1 MNDIEKLYINLIRLQ
16 ELLKDR
22 EICSIRLVT
31 IPEKMVVEETKR
43 NYMYLNLYN
52 FNVDGLY
59 INRIIPEEVDNS
71 FFTEWKKCS
80 KIASRGIEVSVY
92 RYTKFSN

>member
-31 IPEKMVVEETKR
+31 IPEKNGSRRNETK
-43 NYMYLNLYN
+43 LYV
-52 FNVDGLY
+52 FKP
-59 INRIIPEEVDNS
+59 I
-71 FFTEWKKCS
+71 
-80 KIASRGIEVSVY
+80 
-92 RYTKFSN
+92 

>member
-1 MNDIEKLYINLIRLQ
+1 MKVMRPVSKKFFQIQLPDTKAMNDIERMYLKLAELQNLI
-16 ELLKDR
+16 KNR
-22 EICSIRLVT
+22 EVCSIRLVA

-59 INRIIPEEVDNS
+59 LNRVLPADMENP
-71 FFTEWKKCS
+71 FLMN
-80 KIASRGIEVSVY
+80 G
-92 RYTKFSN
+92 